1 MTIPPPAEKLIA
13 HLKAAAEV
21 ASQMEAADSDADRAS
36 LLVGLRDLADCAA
49 RVLVACYGADRRYT
63 VLQAHLLRAAAGHVL
78 NDAEVLADRTRVP
91 EPAPTLH
98 LQRTEARA
106 VSGWARWHVFDA
118 GGELVGIVVEDHD
131 WIGHA
136 YGPATYSVAHNPTG
150 EAFAAQWRSDGHP
163 TPREALAALAAHLA
177 PPDGPERPGPA

>member
-1 MTIPPPAEKLIA
+1 MTIPPAAEKVVA

-21 ASQMEAADSDADRAS
+21 ASQMEAADLDAERAS
-36 LLVGLRDLADCAA
+36 LLVGLRDVAGCAA

-78 NDAEVLADRTRVP
+78 NDAETLADRTLVP

-98 LQRTEARA
+98 LERTEARA
-106 VSGWARWHVFDA
+106 VTGWARWHVLDA
-118 GGELVGIVVEDHD
+118 GGELVGIVVEDHE

-136 YGPATYSVAHNPTG
+136 YGPATYGVAHNPAG
-150 EAFAAQWRSDGHP
+150 EAFGALWRSDGHP
-163 TPREALAALAAHLA
+163 TPREALAALTAHLG
-177 PPDGPERPGPA
+177 PPGGPERPGPA

>member
-1 MTIPPPAEKLIA
+1 MTIPPAAEELVA

-21 ASQMEAADSDADRAS
+21 ASRMEAADSDADRAS
-36 LLVGLRDLADCAA
+36 LLVGLRDVADCAS
-49 RVLVACYGADRRYT
+49 RVLLACYEADRRHT

-78 NDAEVLADRTRVP
+78 NDAETLDDRSRVP
-91 EPAPTLH
+91 PAPTL
-98 LQRTEARA
+98 LLERTEARA
-106 VSGWARWHVFDA
+106 VSGWARWHVLDA
-118 GGELVGIVVEDHD
+118 GGELVGIVVEDRD

-150 EAFAAQWRSDGHP
+150 EGFGALWRSDGHP